1 MFKVA
6 VERELSVRKSEGAL
20 QRRVNFCWETNI
32 IKCDSELIKKKNNNK
47 NVIQLLL

>member
-20 QRRVNFCWETNI
+20 QRRVHFCWEADITNVT
-32 IKCDSELIKKKNNNK
+32 ELIKKKNNNK
-47 NVIQLLL
+47 NS